1 MKNPIWLASASLALV
16 LLPALQGEPH
26 CPGNVPSIRPRFV
39 ERSII
44 IVPVTLNGSG
54 PYDFVLDTAAQVTT
68 VDPALASEL
77 HLKLEGTAGVRG
89 AAFSTRASYAHAG
102 ALRAGDYAIKS
113 ALILVHNL
121 GQVQLM
127 DRRVRGILG
136 ENFLERFDL
145 LIDYPHGLV
154 CLDDGKRMESK
165 IQGERVALETS
176 PDGAQ
181 NLPFTEPLI
190 VRVRL
195 SGGEGRP
202 LVRLQLDSGINAPL
216 LFEVEDKGVSNGLLQ
231 STGTDGVKRAYSVLA
246 PQDIQMGTRSFRQI
260 SFVVPSSPGEGIR
273 DSKIDGV
280 LPTILFRRA
289 FISYADRIA
298 VVEPW

>member
-1 MKNPIWLASASLALV
+1 MF
-16 LLPALQGEPH
+16 PALQGEPR

-44 IVPVTLNGSG
+44 IVPVTLNDSG

-77 HLKLEGTAGVRG
+77 HLKQEGTAGVSG
-89 AAFSTRASYAHAG
+89 AAFSTQAGYAHADM
-102 ALRAGDYAIKS
+102 LRAGEYTIKD

-121 GQVQLM
+121 GQIQLT

-136 ENFLERFDL
+136 ENFLEHFDL
-145 LIDYPHGLV
+145 LIDYPRGLI
-154 CLDDGKRMESK
+154 CLDDGRRLRDKV
-165 IQGERVALETS
+165 QGERITLEAS
-176 PDGAQ
+176 PDAAQ

-195 SGGEGRP
+195 AGREGRQ
-202 LVRLQLDSGINAPL
+202 LLLQLDSGINAPL
-216 LFEVEDKGVSNGLLQ
+216 LFEAVDRATRMAALQ
-231 STGTDGVKRAYSVLA
+231 SVDTDGVRRAYEVL
-246 PQDIQMGTRSFRQI
+246 PPRDVQIGKNLFHQI
-260 SFVVPSSPGEGIR
+260 SFVVPSAHGGGIR

-280 LPTILFRRA
+280 LPTILFQRA
-289 FISYADRIA
+289 FISYTDHVA
-298 VVEPW
+298 VLEPW

>member
-1 MKNPIWLASASLALV
+1 M
-16 LLPALQGEPH
+16 LPAVPLQGEPH

-44 IVPVTLNGSG
+44 VVPVRVNDSG

-77 HLKLEGTAGVRG
+77 HLKVEGSTGVRG
-89 AAFSTRASYAHAG
+89 AAFSTLAGYAHAET
-102 ALRAGDYAIKS
+102 LRASDYAIKD

-121 GQVQLM
+121 GQIQLT
-127 DRRVRGILG
+127 DHRVRGILG
-136 ENFLERFDL
+136 ENFLEHFDL

-154 CLDDGKRMESK
+154 CLDDSK
-165 IQGERVALETS
+165 QIQGEIRGKRIALETL
-176 PDGAQ
+176 PDAGQ

-195 SGGEGRP
+195 AGREGR
-202 LVRLQLDSGINAPL
+202 LLLLQLDSGINAPL
-216 LFEVEDKGVSNGLLQ
+216 LFDHRDQAARISSLQ
-231 STGTDGVKRAYSVLA
+231 STGTDGVKRAYDVLP
-246 PQDIQMGTRSFRQI
+246 PQDIQVGKRSFRQI

-289 FISYADRIA
+289 FISYTDRIA